1 MAVKAGMNIINL
13 SLGDGLGSW
22 EEVKKKR
29 DYK

>member
-22 EEVKKKR
+22 EEVKKK
-29 DYK
+29 KKL